1 MKITN
6 LYTPLATSTLMI
18 VKWNSEEDCK
28 EMDIEQDL
36 ITYQEDLIPTK
47 IFWLMKE
54 QSAI

>member
-18 VKWNSEEDCK
+18 VKWNSEEDYE